1 MNKMILGLDIGI
13 GSVGWALIEEGK
25 RIIGLGVRTFDVSE
39 DPVTKATLNQVRAD
53 ARRQRH
59 QIKHKASRLK
69 GLLNLLLKLE
79 LINDKNIILQNPLH
93 KDIWELRAKALT
105 EKITSDE
112 LALIIYHICN
122 HRGFYWV
129 SSCSTN
135 NEDGLIKKALSSNEQ
150 IMLDKGY
157 KTIGQ
162 MIFNEFPNHYRNK
175 DGDYTKCISRVEL
188 DKELNTIFTCQK
200 SLGNN
205 DVTEELMTGVLGVGD
220 RKSGFLWQQRPSI
233 QGEQILKQVGRCRF
247 EANEYRAPKANYF
260 AMRHV
265 WLTKLSRLKVVDADY
280 KERSLTHYE
289 FMSLKDIIFEI
300 KNDITFKALEN
311 KLIKSYIWSK
321 DQFHL
326 KSAEFT
332 SNLTKSVKFHA
343 MDAWIN
349 IRKAFEKADLK
360 DSWNYLLQDIKQ
372 GNVDKYNKIVFILT
386 VFKDDAEII
395 ERLGKL
401 DLTQEEIVALSTLRF
416 TKFASFSEKAL
427 AKFIPFMEEGLAY
440 ETASAKAG
448 YNYSLISQEP
458 IIKHKYLPSIYLENN
473 GKIVKN
479 SKILDL
485 PDNPIVLKALNQT
498 RKVINA
504 VIKKYDSPDEIHIE
518 LARELSKTAEQRLEE
533 DHKLN
538 LLYKKNCKLK
548 DEFVSKYGLHNFN
561 VSNFEKFKLF
571 KEQNGISTYTGAIID
586 EERLLEDFYVQVDH
600 IIPYSKSFDNS
611 FNNKAIV
618 LSKENKDKGNRTALE
633 YIYQENINIESYK
646 QRVLGNSN
654 FSRLKISNLMLANF
668 EREAAT
674 NFKARHLR
682 DTAYICSFAKNFI
695 ESYLLLNANKSNSR
709 CLVVPSNL
717 TSLLRQHW
725 GIKKNRLKNDRHHAT
740 DAAVIAG
747 CSFSI
752 LNAIERIS
760 KKSDIGTLEDFSKDP
775 QFTDEVISLSNV
787 LKLPWKHFSNEVDF
801 RVNEDNRQ
809 ILIDRLSQLGTYD
822 FNDLKRVK
830 TLNVSRAPKRLKQGK
845 AHGDTIYK
853 IKSLENEEVVVRVPL
868 KKLNLKKLECMV
880 DKQRNINLYNVLKQR
895 LIEFNDDGE
904 KAFATPI
911 YMPCKDPKNAPL
923 IRKVSI
929 LQIKSGILVRGGI
942 VSNGD
947 IHRIDFFKKN
957 DKYYA
962 IPVYVNQK
970 ELPNKIAVKGKRQ
983 KDWLTLD
990 NSYEFCLSVYKNDF
1004 LEVDTKD
1011 GLFRGYYA
1019 EFDRHR
1025 CSILL
1030 KSHDR
1035 DEKLEKR
1042 IAYMQVKSITK
1053 LHVDVLG
1060 NLYQADFMERQAI

>member
-1 MNKMILGLDIGI
+1 
-13 GSVGWALIEEGK
+13 
-25 RIIGLGVRTFDVSE
+25 
-39 DPVTKATLNQVRAD
+39 
-53 ARRQRH
+53 
-59 QIKHKASRLK
+59 
-69 GLLNLLLKLE
+69 
-79 LINDKNIILQNPLH
+79 
-93 KDIWELRAKALT
+93 
-105 EKITSDE
+105 
-112 LALIIYHICN
+112 
-122 HRGFYWV
+122 
-129 SSCSTN
+129 
-135 NEDGLIKKALSSNEQ
+135 
-150 IMLDKGY
+150 
-157 KTIGQ
+157 
-162 MIFNEFPNHYRNK
+162 
-175 DGDYTKCISRVEL
+175 
-188 DKELNTIFTCQK
+188 
-200 SLGNN
+200 
-205 DVTEELMTGVLGVGD
+205 
-220 RKSGFLWQQRPSI
+220 
-233 QGEQILKQVGRCRF
+233 
-247 EANEYRAPKANYF
+247 
-260 AMRHV
+260 
-265 WLTKLSRLKVVDADY
+265 
-280 KERSLTHYE
+280 
-289 FMSLKDIIFEI
+289 
-300 KNDITFKALEN
+300 
-311 KLIKSYIWSK
+311 
-321 DQFHL
+321 
-326 KSAEFT
+326 
-332 SNLTKSVKFHA
+332 

-633 YIYQENINIESYK
+633 YIYQENLNIESYK

-752 LNAIERIS
+752 
-760 KKSDIGTLEDFSKDP
+760 F
-775 QFTDEVISLSNV
+775 
-787 LKLPWKHFSNEVDF
+787 
-801 RVNEDNRQ
+801 
-809 ILIDRLSQLGTYD
+809 
-822 FNDLKRVK
+822 
-830 TLNVSRAPKRLKQGK
+830 
-845 AHGDTIYK
+845 
-853 IKSLENEEVVVRVPL
+853 
-868 KKLNLKKLECMV
+868 
-880 DKQRNINLYNVLKQR
+880 
-895 LIEFNDDGE
+895 
-904 KAFATPI
+904 
-911 YMPCKDPKNAPL
+911 
-923 IRKVSI
+923 
-929 LQIKSGILVRGGI
+929 
-942 VSNGD
+942 
-947 IHRIDFFKKN
+947 
-957 DKYYA
+957 
-962 IPVYVNQK
+962 
-970 ELPNKIAVKGKRQ
+970 
-983 KDWLTLD
+983 
-990 NSYEFCLSVYKNDF
+990 
-1004 LEVDTKD
+1004 
-1011 GLFRGYYA
+1011 
-1019 EFDRHR
+1019 
-1025 CSILL
+1025 
-1030 KSHDR
+1030 
-1035 DEKLEKR
+1035 
-1042 IAYMQVKSITK
+1042 
-1053 LHVDVLG
+1053 
-1060 NLYQADFMERQAI
+1060 